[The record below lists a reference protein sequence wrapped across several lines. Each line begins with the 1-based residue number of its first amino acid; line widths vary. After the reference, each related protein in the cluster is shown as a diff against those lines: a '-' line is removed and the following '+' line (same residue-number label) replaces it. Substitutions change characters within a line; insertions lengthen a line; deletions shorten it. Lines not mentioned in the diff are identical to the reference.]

1 MTKRLVFEL
10 AGGLLVTGDGPYLAE
25 LTSSSLKRNIG
36 INGGIMKKSKK
47 ISIIVVVILALLTA
61 GVILYLVCDS
71 KSRNTEL
78 VDAVESMIEAQSK
91 VEANFE
97 LGGFTIDEPNIIL
110 NPYGNS
116 PLSALVVFDT
126 DEAVIPRVTIVGK
139 DENSTFTHEFSEGT
153 THRLPIYGLY
163 ADKNNEI
170 IIEYNDIKKTVNI
183 ETAALPENIPLPTEV
198 HANKDKLGSD
208 LYFFTPSSTGVTGAY
223 DVNGD
228 VRWYVTNHAL
238 WKIDRLE
245 NGHLLVSTE
254 RPVNAPYY
262 MTGLYEI
269 DLLGKIY
276 NEYSLPGGYH
286 HDYYEMKNGNLLV
299 ASDDFVGEAGT
310 VEDVIVEL
318 NRETGQIVKTFDLK
332 DILNMEDGQSEGW
345 TAYDWFHNNSVWYDE
360 ATTSIT
366 LSGRHQD
373 AVINIDYETG
383 ELNWIIG
390 DPTSWSEEYQKY
402 FFTPIGELEWQW
414 SQHAA
419 MITPEGYVFILDN
432 GNNKSKLKEEYVPAS
447 ESYTRGVMYKIDTDE
462 MTIEQ
467 IWQYGKERGSEFYSP
482 YISDVDYLAEGHYI
496 VHSGGIVYQD
506 GVIQNSPAG
515 LVGAD
520 KLVSDTVEVL
530 NDEVIFEIKLP
541 TNNYRVEKMSLYV
554 ANDNFTTGK
563 GNRLGTLGITEP
575 TDTKRG
581 FILSS
586 KKIDDYYQSRNIE
599 ITKETD
605 RLVVKGQFTR
615 ENEVNIILYQN
626 MRSDIHNIRVSKKP
640 YTALCVDVF
649 TEEENENGIV
659 VTKYINDDGL
669 RGEHSIYVEID
680 DVVYN
685 TERYVVFGEE

>member
-10 AGGLLVTGDGPYLAE
+10 AGGLLVTGDRPYLAE

-139 DENSTFTHEFSEGT
+139 DENSTFNHEFSEGT

-447 ESYTRGVMYKIDTDE
+447 EGYTRGVMYKIDTDE